1 MHHCMSFLLQ
11 LRSVRSSFPRRLLTL
26 PACRRFLAASY
37 LPTMTT
43 GKLVGRHFD
52 AIVTPELLRLE
63 SIFKS
68 NGFDFRLVGG
78 VVRDLLLGNSP
89 KDIDIATDCTPDEM
103 IKLFEAEG
111 IHYIPTGLQH
121 GTITV
126 HLPCGIDYEVC
137 AHVLK

>member
-1 MHHCMSFLLQ
+1 MSLLVQ
-11 LRSVRSSFPRRLLTL
+11 LRSFPRRVITL
-26 PACRRFLAASY
+26 PACRRFLANY

-43 GKLVGRHFD
+43 GKLVDSHFD

-103 IKLFEAEG
+103 IKLFDAEG

-126 HLPCGIDYEVC
+126 HLPSGVDYEVRTY
-137 AHVLK
+137 

>member
-1 MHHCMSFLLQ
+1 MSFLLQ
-11 LRSVRSSFPRRLLTL
+11 LRSFPRRLLSL
-26 PACRRFLAASY
+26 PACRRFLANY
-37 LPTMTT
+37 LPTMAT
-43 GKLVGRHFD
+43 GKLTGSHFD
-52 AIVTPELLRLE
+52 AVVTPELLRLE

-103 IKLFEAEG
+103 IKLFEAKG

-121 GTITV
+121 GTLTV
-126 HLPCGIDYEVC
+126 HLPSGIDYEV
-137 AHVLK
+137 